1 MAKLSKEKIAE
12 EVAAKGFELVDASNY
27 ENINSEIDV
36 KCKNGHIFRTSLVSV
51 RSVSFCC
58 PHCDRTLFVNPN
70 VVPQK
75 NGYRVIAF
83 DQATEKFGLSIFDNG
98 ELVFYNLYSFTGHLD
113 NRLTQIRNFIRD
125 VVIKEWKPDYI
136 VMEDIQQQHGAV
148 LTYKVLAMLLGI
160 LQVECF
166 AAKVPYE
173 IVSPNVWR
181 KYAGTCGKTRFEEK
195 KLSVITVQEKYG
207 VRVNDDVAEAIL
219 IGRYGAHVHKQ
230 EIKMAF

>member
-36 KCKNGHIFRTSLVSV
+36 KCKNGHTFRTSLVSV

-148 LTYKVLAMLLGI
+148 LTYKVLAMLLGV

-166 AAKVPYE
+166 TAKVPYE

-181 KYAGTCGKTRFEEK
+181 KYAGTCGKTRLEEK
-195 KLSVITVQEKYG
+195 KLSVITIQEKYG

>member
-36 KCKNGHIFRTSLVSV
+36 KCKNGHTFRTSLVSV

-148 LTYKVLAMLLGI
+148 LTYKVLAMLLGV

-166 AAKVPYE
+166 TAKVPYE

-181 KYAGTCGKTRFEEK
+181 KYAGTCGKTRLEEK